1 MLAQFQ
7 IYLTF
12 ENIYMWTNFGV
23 LPFWLMLLLIP
34 ASKLTQIV
42 VNSIILP
49 LIFATIY
56 LYIIYQAIL
65 LEDPFTDFFKVY
77 FNLDN
82 LYTLFATES
91 FLLIFWLHFVAINL
105 FLGSWMSRDAIK
117 YNISKRLVFIPLI
130 LIYLTGPLGI
140 VLYWFIRIFFSK
152 KIGIHD

>member
-1 MLAQFQ
+1 MLSSMTPTIVEDKNNDLF
-7 IYLTF
+7 L
-12 ENIYMWTNFGV
+12 V
-23 LPFWLMLLLIP
+23 LGSPGGSTIITTV
-34 ASKLTQIV
+34 TQIL

-56 LYIIYQAIL
+56 SYIIYQAIL
-65 LEDPFTDFFKVY
+65 LDEPFSDFFKLY

-117 YNISKRLVFIPLI
+117 YNITKRLVFIPLI